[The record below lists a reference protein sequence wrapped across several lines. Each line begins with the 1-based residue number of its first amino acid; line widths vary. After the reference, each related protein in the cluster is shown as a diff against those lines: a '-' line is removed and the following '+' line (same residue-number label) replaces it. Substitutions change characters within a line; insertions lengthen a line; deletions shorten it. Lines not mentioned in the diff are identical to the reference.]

1 MIEHLRPATP
11 RLIPGR
17 EAACRTLGESIDLPR
32 VDGRERGRH
41 VSDAD
46 ALHSMILSIGQ
57 RFIWFES
64 TDASR
69 DGTELAFFT
78 FLATLL
84 MAALQPFLL

>member
-1 MIEHLRPATP
+1 MMERLRPATP

-46 ALHSMILSIGQ
+46 ALRLMILSVGQ

-64 TDASR
+64 TEAPR

-78 FLATLL
+78 FLAAFRHQTF
-84 MAALQPFLL
+84 QF